1 MARGA
6 SRELWSRAS
15 NKSDGF
21 SKDDLESARTS
32 SRKPRFKDMVHSVV
46 EDNKRKKLQQKLQHG
61 LNEMTLEEY
70 RKSPDEVIMPHVVL
84 YTLACEANPR
94 GLAEED

>member
-21 SKDDLESARTS
+21 SKDDIEAARTS
-32 SRKPRFKDMVHSVV
+32 SRKPGFKDMVHSIVA
-46 EDNKRKKLQQKLQHG
+46 DNKRKKMQQKLQHG
-61 LNEMTLEEY
+61 LNEMTLEKY
-70 RKSPDEVIMPHVVL
+70 RKSP
-84 YTLACEANPR
+84 
-94 GLAEED
+94 EDV